1 MKTIIT
7 IGALLLASVG
17 LAAEKTVC
25 EIKLV
30 RPLTEQELKEKG
42 IPQVNYGTEYK
53 KELVCRKVQ
62 VEDKKEEK

>member
-17 LAAEKTVC
+17 FAKERVVC

-30 RPLTEQELKEKG
+30 RPLTVEELKEQG

-53 KELVCRKVQ
+53 KELVCRKIQ